1 MTGKQRYALV
11 AVVSILVLAIIIIAG
26 PANKAGSQE
35 EKLAAQERKSEPM
48 GDHVEKTEAEWRAT
62 LTPEQFYVAR
72 QKGTEPAFSGAL
84 WDCHA
89 DGMYKCVCCGQ
100 DLFDSKTKF
109 ESGTGWPSFWK
120 AVDEKNVKLVKDES
134 YGMQRVEAV
143 CSRCGA
149 HLGHLFED
157 GPQPTGQ
164 RYCMNSASLKLAPR
178 EKAAGDTKDQLPKK

>member
-1 MTGKQRYALV
+1 MVGKLSYL
-11 AVVSILVLAIIIIAG
+11 L
-26 PANKAGSQE
+26 
-35 EKLAAQERKSEPM
+35 LAAIMVFALACVNVTMPARDIQLPERTGELV
-48 GDHVEKTEAEWRAT
+48 GDHIEKTEAEWRAT

-72 QKGTEPAFSGAL
+72 QKGTERAFTGAL
-84 WDCHA
+84 WDAHD

-109 ESGTGWPSFWK
+109 DSGTGWPSFWK

-134 YGMQRVEAV
+134 HGMERVEAV

-149 HLGHLFED
+149 HLGHLFDD
-157 GPQPTGQ
+157 GPQPTGL

-178 EKAAGDTKDQLPKK
+178 PAATGKDASTEPKK